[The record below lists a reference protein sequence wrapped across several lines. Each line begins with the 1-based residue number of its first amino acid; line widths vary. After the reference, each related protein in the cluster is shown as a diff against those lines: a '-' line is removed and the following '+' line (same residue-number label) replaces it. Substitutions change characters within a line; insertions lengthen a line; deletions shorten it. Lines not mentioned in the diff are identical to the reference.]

1 MFLNLNDIE
10 SVRKSLESSRLEVAE
25 MHNSKVYPSG
35 IYCRIDPFDVTDEA
49 NKERRRIERSYKRT
63 MELQVEQMSDRLI
76 SMLEKETERKHGEHV
91 LTSEELLTDWDRD
104 CPTYP
109 EHWTE
114 RGVFKYLLTE
124 GEYGWLKFIGGRY
137 AIANVINGSSI
148 ATDDGLLWQVDTYE
162 VSKALHDDAV
172 DRAPM
177 LDEDTALA
185 KLIWFIG
192 PDEAERDDA

>member
-1 MFLNLNDIE
+1 MDNDI
-10 SVRKSLESSRLEVAE
+10 
-25 MHNSKVYPSG
+25 
-35 IYCRIDPFDVTDEA
+35 
-49 NKERRRIERSYKRT
+49 
-63 MELQVEQMSDRLI
+63 
-76 SMLEKETERKHGEHV
+76 
-91 LTSEELLTDWDRD
+91 LTSNELLTDWNQD
-104 CPTYP
+104 CPVYP

-114 RGVFKYLLTE
+114 RGMFKYLLTDS
-124 GEYGWLKFIGGRY
+124 EYGWLKFIGGRY
-137 AIANVINGSSI
+137 AIANVISDSSV
-148 ATDDGLLWQVDTYE
+148 ATHDGLLWQVDTYE